1 MNNAEQSELICMQ
14 TRGKHGRVNTENA
27 AGHLPRLIAMFW
39 FCTHAH
45 WPRND
50 TGQEV
55 TVHVTQRI
63 YFCDGSLV
71 NSRVYRANL
80 HVYISSDTE
89 GKTFGLPAAIAILSI
104 MVVVNRE
111 THSNPLDGCR
121 VKWSYQLKAI
131 FGIFTPPSIMSL
143 SLSPRYTM
151 PPNCWHMD
159 RGKPGHF
166 PGLRASASKLLFI

>member
-1 MNNAEQSELICMQ
+1 MQ
-14 TRGKHGRVNTENA
+14 TRGKYGRVPCVFARQERKCRWTLASVNS
-27 AGHLPRLIAMFW
+27 RCVVLIL
-39 FCTHAH
+39 HAH
-45 WPRND
+45 WPRYV

-63 YFCDGSLV
+63 DFCDASLV

-111 THSNPLDGCR
+111 THSNPLDECQ

-131 FGIFTPPSIMSL
+131 FPPPSIMSL

-151 PPNCWHMD
+151 PPNYWHMD
-159 RGKPGHF
+159 RGKPAHF
-166 PGLRASASKLLFI
+166 PGLRTSSPKLLFI